1 MPNGVVK
8 WFNGQK
14 GFGFIQPADGGADV
28 FVHISAVQAA
38 NLRGLF
44 EGQTITYDLDDSRGK
59 SSAINLVIDP
69 NQAPP
74 PREERPR
81 REFGAGGGDRGG
93 FGGGDRG
100 GFGGGGGSRGGFG
113 GGDRG
118 GFGGGDRGGSRGG
131 FGGGDRGGRGGDR
144 GGSRG
149 GY

>member
-14 GFGFIQPADGGADV
+14 GFGFIQPAEGGADV

-38 NLRGLF
+38 NLRSLF

-59 SSAINLVIDP
+59 TSAVNLVVDP

-74 PREERPR
+74 PREDRPQRDFGDRPPR
-81 REFGAGGGDRGG
+81 RDFGGGNDRGGFGDRGGRGGFGDRGGDRGG
-93 FGGGDRG
+93 FGGGRSDR
-100 GFGGGGGSRGGFG
+100 
-113 GGDRG
+113 GDRG
-118 GFGGGDRGGSRGG
+118 GN
-131 FGGGDRGGRGGDR
+131 
-144 GGSRG
+144 RG

>member
-14 GFGFIQPADGGADV
+14 GFGFIQPAEGGADV

-59 SSAINLVIDP
+59 SSAVNLVIDP

-81 REFGAGGGDRGG
+81 REFNDRGGDRGGFGGGSRGG

-100 GFGGGGGSRGGFG
+100 GRGGFG

-118 GFGGGDRGGSRGG
+118 GFGGGDRGGR
-131 FGGGDRGGRGGDR
+131 GDRS

>member
-14 GFGFIQPADGGADV
+14 GYGFVQPGDGGADI

-38 NLRGLF
+38 GLQSLF

-59 SSAINLVIDP
+59 TSAINLVIDP

-81 REFGAGGGDRGG
+81 REFGGGGGGDRGG
-93 FGGGDRG
+93 FGGGAGRGGFGGGDRNGGGGGRG
-100 GFGGGGGSRGGFG
+100 GFGGGGGR
-113 GGDRG
+113 GGDRSSG
-118 GFGGGDRGGSRGG
+118 
-131 FGGGDRGGRGGDR
+131 GGRGG
-144 GGSRG
+144 
-149 GY
+149 Y

>member
-14 GFGFIQPADGGADV
+14 GFGFIQPAEGGADV

-59 SSAINLVIDP
+59 SSAVNLVIDP

-81 REFGAGGGDRGG
+81 REFSDRGGDRGG
-93 FGGGDRG
+93 F
-100 GFGGGGGSRGGFG
+100 GGGGSRGGFG

-131 FGGGDRGGRGGDR
+131 FGGGDRGGRGDR
-144 GGSRG
+144 SGGSRG